1 MRADGK
7 QGSDCPWLRITTRQG
22 PGGFWVLVTQVC
34 SFCEH
39 LTRCTLIACAL
50 ESMQVQH
57 QYKVQ
62 GESEASTLVPA
73 RPAPPRQAEDGGEEL
88 ALDLKHG
95 AVAERCKP
103 AGAAP
108 APRWEAAWK
117 RRCVQGL
124 ATKAGSPAPATL
136 FRSRH
141 RAEPGLPI
149 WDEGLG

>member
-39 LTRCTLIACAL
+39 LTRCTLVACAL
-50 ESMQVQH
+50 ESMRVQH

-103 AGAAP
+103 AGLPLHPTGRLPGNAGAS
-108 APRWEAAWK
+108 RAW
-117 RRCVQGL
+117 RQRQVLLPPPLYSG
-124 ATKAGSPAPATL
+124 ADTV
-136 FRSRH
+136 RSR
-141 RAEPGLPI
+141 ACLSGMK
-149 WDEGLG
+149 G